1 MPRYALLIA
10 YDGTDFAGW
19 WRQPGLRTVAGELD
33 QALARIGEEGAE
45 PVGSS
50 RTDAGVHARGQ
61 LAHVNLRRSWEPGR
75 LALTLGRQLP
85 PDVACLA
92 AARVDDAWHAV
103 YGVRRNTYR
112 YQIDAGVVADPMLA
126 RTAWRVSGLDE
137 ARLLRA
143 SIAVPGQRDWAAF
156 VRRGEYRSDT
166 QSRVLSCR
174 WQRRQ
179 GILACDLSADGF
191 IYRLV
196 RSLVGGM
203 ISVAR
208 GSTAMEQWRSALVG
222 TTNGAARQ
230 QAPAHGLHLLRIVH
244 RQPPRWVV
252 PGR

>member
-19 WRQPGLRTVAGELD
+19 WRQPEQRTVAGEFD
-33 QALARIGEEGAE
+33 EALTRIGEQGAE

-61 LAHVNLRRSWEPGR
+61 FAHVDLRRNWEPAR
-75 LALTLGRQLP
+75 LALALGRHLP
-85 PDVACLA
+85 PDASCLA
-92 AARVDDAWHAV
+92 AAQVDDDWHAV
-103 YGVRRNTYR
+103 HGVRRKTYR
-112 YQIDAGVVADPMLA
+112 YQLDTGLAADPMLA
-126 RTAWRVSGLDE
+126 RTTWRVAGVNTAL
-137 ARLLRA
+137 LLRA
-143 SIAVPGQRDWAAF
+143 ATAVPGQRDWAAF

-166 QSRVLSCR
+166 TSRALSCR
-174 WQRRQ
+174 WRRRN
-179 GILACDLSADGF
+179 GVLACDLSADGF

-203 ISVAR
+203 VSVAR
-208 GSTAMEQWRSALVG
+208 GSSPIVDWQAALAG
-222 TTNGAARQ
+222 TVNGAARQ

-252 PGR
+252 PGS